1 MLGSDSRLLR
11 ILVNC
16 AGIALVGMGA
26 GCQTARQI
34 GTDVAYELNPFGS
47 TDLTVHAVEIHGPYL
62 LAELAG
68 RGERARFFAPPSAD
82 CLALLVPEKR
92 LVYGKS
98 GTFGKVSGGG
108 VRCDLYGVASLD
120 VWRDR
125 QPRKRGGLVPR
136 SAARYTLLAHDDAY
150 FLVRGRFALA
160 TKVSIPGA
168 YDLVAML
175 PNEPACREAVE
186 RGEASLEFRPAGASV
201 YRLMVGSSFC
211 PVEGFAIPLA
221 P

>member
-1 MLGSDSRLLR
+1 MFWSDPRAHR
-11 ILVNC
+11 ILVAC
-16 AGIALVGMGA
+16 FVLCLGVACEA
-26 GCQTARQI
+26 TRQI

-47 TDLTVHAVEIHGPYL
+47 TDLTVHAVSVHGPYL
-62 LAELAG
+62 LAELSG
-68 RGERARFFAPPSAD
+68 RGERARFLAPPSEP
-82 CLALLVPEKR
+82 CVALLVPEKR

-98 GTFGKVSGGG
+98 GTFGKVSDGGT
-108 VRCDLYGVASLD
+108 RCDLYGVASLE

-136 SAARYTLLAHDDAY
+136 SAARYTLLARDDAY
-150 FLVRGRFALA
+150 LLVRGRFALA
-160 TKVSIPGA
+160 NKVAIPGA

-175 PNEPACREAVE
+175 PNDPVCREAVE
-186 RGEASLEFRPAGASV
+186 RGEASLEFRPAGPSV
-201 YRLMVGSSFC
+201 YRLTVGSSFC

>member
-1 MLGSDSRLLR
+1 MPFSDSGMRR
-11 ILVNC
+11 ILVAC
-16 AGIALVGMGA
+16 ALIGFGVA
-26 GCQTARQI
+26 CETTRQI

-47 TDLTVHAVEIHGPYL
+47 TDLTVHSVEVHGPYL
-62 LAELAG
+62 LAELSG
-68 RGERARFFAPPSAD
+68 RGERARFLAPPSET

-98 GTFGKVSGGG
+98 GTFGKVSDSGM
-108 VRCDLYGVASLD
+108 RCDLYGVASLE

-160 TKVSIPGA
+160 SKVSIPGA

-175 PNEPACREAVE
+175 PNDPVCREAVE
-186 RGEASLEFRPAGASV
+186 RGEASLEFRPAGSLV
-201 YRLMVGSSFC
+201 YRLTVGSSFC